1 LRNHI
6 YHIIATVGFSG
17 YFPYAPGT
25 VGSAV
30 SFLFVLLVQPSDAGL
45 VFIVPLLVI
54 VGTLAA
60 HSAEKVLG
68 KDSGHIVIDEFCGY
82 LITVAFVP
90 RSLGYLIAAFFIFRF
105 FDIVKP
111 PPVRNAETFFSGGLG
126 IMLDDVLAGI
136 YSNLCLQIVHI
147 ILS

>member
-1 LRNHI
+1 
-6 YHIIATVGFSG
+6 
-17 YFPYAPGT
+17 

-45 VFIVPLLVI
+45 VFIIPLLVI